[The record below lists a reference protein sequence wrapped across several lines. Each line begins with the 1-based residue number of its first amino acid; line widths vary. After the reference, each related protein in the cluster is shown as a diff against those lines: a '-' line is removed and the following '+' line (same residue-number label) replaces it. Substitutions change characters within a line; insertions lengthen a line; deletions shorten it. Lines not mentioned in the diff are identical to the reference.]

1 MNLIYRITT
10 LVSLLSLFVIGPA
23 LGRALLLWWN
33 KQQARPLPSQHLA
46 LAFSTMVSLSVLVGI
61 YGLIWKANPRLV
73 AWYGWLDGKIPIS
86 GNVEVSRGV
95 EVTNEPLQVEV
106 TNAAPGGY
114 LAQSK
119 LPRPDHVVLVVLENH
134 SFDEIIDPKN
144 APFIS
149 GLATD
154 GALFVNS
161 FAVSH
166 PSEPNYFA
174 LFSGSTQG
182 VHDNGNYT
190 FDRPTLAGALRMAGK
205 SFVGYVETDSPRE
218 HNPWESFPPVRD
230 TEHNLAEFPTDLTQL
245 PTVSFVI
252 PNNKN
257 DMHDGSIQEGD
268 TWLKAHLSAYANWA
282 KAHNSLLIVTFD
294 EDDESAGNHIPTI
307 VYGAH
312 VRPGRYSEHISH
324 YNVLS
329 TILAMYELPSLARTS
344 ASPPIRTIWD

>member
-1 MNLIYRITT
+1 MNLVYHITT

-33 KQQARPLPSQHLA
+33 KQQARTLPPQHLA
-46 LAFSTMVSLSVLVGI
+46 LAFSTMVTLSVLVGL

-73 AWYGWLDGKIPIS
+73 AWYGWLDGEIPII
-86 GNVEVSRGV
+86 GNVEVPTGV
-95 EVTNEPLQVEV
+95 EVTNAPLQVEV
-106 TNAAPGGY
+106 TNAAGGY
-114 LAQSK
+114 VGQNK
-119 LPRPDHVVLVVLENH
+119 LPRPDHVILVVFENH

-149 GLATD
+149 GLAMD

-174 LFSGSTQG
+174 LFSGATQG
-182 VHDNGNYT
+182 VRDDGYYT

-205 SFVGYVETDSPRE
+205 SFVGYIETGSPRE
-218 HNPWESFPPVRD
+218 HNPWESFPTVRD